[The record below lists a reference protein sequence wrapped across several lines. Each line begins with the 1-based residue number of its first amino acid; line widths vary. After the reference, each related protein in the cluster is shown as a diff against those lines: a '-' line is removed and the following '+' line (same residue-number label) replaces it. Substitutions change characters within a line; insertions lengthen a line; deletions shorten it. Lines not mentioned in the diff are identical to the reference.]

1 VAVAENCRTPLAPL
15 LFVLLATLPLGT
27 TGCSPGPA
35 TGSSTTKSLA
45 SRQPLSPAAGL
56 EIESRRK
63 PPEPKI
69 TAAASVAAPV
79 ARPAKPAPI
88 RFREITTSSGI
99 TFVHCSGNSP
109 EKEFPTC
116 LGSGVGIFDYDGDGW
131 QDIYF
136 ATARNLP
143 FDAPDRSPG
152 NRLYRNRHDGT
163 FEDVTQRAGV
173 GFHGFCHGVTT
184 GDVNNDGRPD
194 LFLANWGPNVLYLN
208 NGDGTFRDA
217 TASSGLAGPAS
228 GWSCG
233 AAFLDFD
240 NDGRLDLYVSHY
252 GEWPMDVPRPYC
264 GDKARNLRKICS
276 PTLVA
281 PQRHVLYHHRGD
293 GTFEDVTVKA
303 GVGRRR
309 GRGMGVIAADLN
321 RDGRIDLVVA
331 NDMGPNC
338 LYLNRG
344 DGTFEDATDVSGAAG
359 NEAGMYMGN
368 MGLDAQDLDGDG
380 LPELVVSTFRGDG
393 AALYRNLGAGSFI
406 YISDSAGIIR
416 DTHPYVGWGLA
427 LEDFDNDGRPD
438 LLMVNG
444 HVDDNLE
451 QFEQDIPYAEP
462 AKVWWNRGKVGSRLM
477 LEPVADAGPFFAVPH
492 VARGAAFGDLDND
505 GDIDV
510 VISRMDSLPA
520 ILFNESPPR
529 SWIRL
534 ELVGRRSNRSAIGAA
549 IEIRAGGR
557 VFHRQVKGGASYLS
571 ANDPRV
577 LVGLGDFERVESVE
591 VRWPSGARSVLSNP
605 APRQSHV
612 IQEPGQS
619 GTAFQA
625 VNPRGQDARATSGRP
640 STEGRHQ

>member
-1 VAVAENCRTPLAPL
+1 
-15 LFVLLATLPLGT
+15 
-27 TGCSPGPA
+27 
-35 TGSSTTKSLA
+35 
-45 SRQPLSPAAGL
+45 
-56 EIESRRK
+56 
-63 PPEPKI
+63 
-69 TAAASVAAPV
+69 
-79 ARPAKPAPI
+79 
-88 RFREITTSSGI
+88 
-99 TFVHCSGNSP
+99 
-109 EKEFPTC
+109 
-116 LGSGVGIFDYDGDGW
+116 
-131 QDIYF
+131 
-136 ATARNLP
+136 
-143 FDAPDRSPG
+143 
-152 NRLYRNRHDGT
+152 
-163 FEDVTQRAGV
+163 
-173 GFHGFCHGVTT
+173 
-184 GDVNNDGRPD
+184 
-194 LFLANWGPNVLYLN
+194 LYLN

-252 GEWPMDVPRPYC
+252 GAWPMDVPRPYC

-281 PQRHVLYHHRGD
+281 PQRHVLYRNCGD
-293 GTFEDVTVKA
+293 GTFEDVTAKA
-303 GVGRRR
+303 GVGRRK
-309 GRGMGVIAADLN
+309 GRGMGVIAADLD
-321 RDGRIDLVVA
+321 RDGRIDLLVA

-359 NEAGMYMGN
+359 NEAGAYMGN

-393 AALYRNLGAGSFI
+393 AALYRNVGAGSFI
-406 YISDSAGIIR
+406 YISDSAGIIP

-444 HVDDNLE
+444 HVDDNLKL
-451 QFEQDIPYAEP
+451 FDQDIPQPEP
-462 AKVWWNRGKVGSRLM
+462 AKVWWNRGKIGSRII
-477 LEPVADAGPFFAVPH
+477 LEPVADPGPFFAVPH

-510 VISRMDSLPA
+510 VISRMDALPA
-520 ILFNESPPR
+520 ILINESPPR

-534 ELVGRRSNRSAIGAA
+534 ELIGRRSNRSAIGAA

-577 LVGLGDFERVESVE
+577 LVGLGDIERVESVT
-591 VRWPSGARSVLSNP
+591 VQWPSGARSVVSNL

-612 IQEPGQS
+612 IQEPGQGGTAFQAVKQHAQDAKAS

-625 VNPRGQDARATSGRP
+625 VEQHHGQDARATSERGTAFQAVEQHHGQDARATSERGAAFQAVKQHHGQDARTTSERGTAYQAVEQHHGQDARTTSERGTTFQAVKRRAQDADASSMHGTP
-640 STEGRHQ
+640 AASGPR